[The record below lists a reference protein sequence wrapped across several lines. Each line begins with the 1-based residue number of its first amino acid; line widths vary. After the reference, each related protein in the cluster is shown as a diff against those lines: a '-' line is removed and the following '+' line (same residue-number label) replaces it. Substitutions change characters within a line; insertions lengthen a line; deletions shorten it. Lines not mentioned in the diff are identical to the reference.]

1 MLVQRQNN
9 SSISFPHET
18 KQALPYIKQNLPATC
33 MYVTVEYTIL
43 QSQGGVEVEY
53 FYDLR
58 RMSGCRV
65 KLLRGG
71 AGAESKK

>member
-1 MLVQRQNN
+1 
-9 SSISFPHET
+9 
-18 KQALPYIKQNLPATC
+18 